1 MNILIASSIS
11 KHAIEILNE
20 NHDVICAFNAP
31 EDKLISLIKDRD
43 VLIFRSGVQI
53 SAKVMN
59 AAPNLRFL
67 IRAGSGLDNLDYN
80 YTQERGIELV
90 RIPEPGAK
98 AVAELSFAFM
108 LALSRNLLYA
118 DKEWRQGH
126 WVKSELKGYLLRG
139 KVLGIIGAGNIGS
152 LVGQMGSAW
161 GMTVL
166 GCVADNDYT
175 PENEAF
181 LGSKGI
187 KLTAFEEVVSKADYL
202 TIHVP
207 LDENTRNLI
216 DKRVLNLMKSGSYLL
231 SLARGGVVNEK
242 DLLEVLEKGDRL
254 RGVALDVHENEGEGK
269 ISPFASL
276 PNVILTPHIG
286 AQTIDSQREIGDRV
300 LETVEQFEDKI
311 NHQESISSTVSK

>member
-11 KHAIEILNE
+11 KHAIEKLNE
-20 NHDVICAFNAP
+20 NHDIICAFNAP
-31 EDKLISLIKDRD
+31 EDKLISLVKDRD
-43 VLIFRSGVQI
+43 VIIFRSGVQI
-53 SAKVMN
+53 SEQVMS
-59 AAPNLRFL
+59 ASQNLKFL
-67 IRAGSGLDNLDYN
+67 IRAGSGLDNLDFN
-80 YTQERGIELV
+80 YSEQRGIELV

-126 WVKSELKGYLLRG
+126 WVKSELKGFLLRD

-161 GMTVL
+161 GMTAL
-166 GCVADNDYT
+166 GCVADEDYT
-175 PENEAF
+175 PENES
-181 LGSKGI
+181 LLNSKGI
-187 KLTAFEEVVSKADYL
+187 KLTTFEEVVSNADYL
-202 TIHVP
+202 TVHVP
-207 LDENTRNLI
+207 LSDNTRNLI
-216 DKRVLNLMKSGSYLL
+216 DKRVLKLMKTGSYLL

-242 DLLEVLEKGDRL
+242 DLLEELTKGDRL
-254 RGVALDVHENEGEGK
+254 RGVPLDVHEKEGEGN

-276 PNVILTPHIG
+276 PNVVLTPHIG

-311 NHQESISSTVSK
+311 NQQEPISSTVSK

>member
-67 IRAGSGLDNLDYN
+67 IRAGSGLDNLDFN
-80 YTQERGIELV
+80 YSQERGIELV

-181 LGSKGI
+181 LVSKGI

-216 DKRVLNLMKSGSYLL
+216 DKRVLNLMKPGSYLL

-311 NHQESISSTVSK
+311 NHQESISSTISK

>member
-67 IRAGSGLDNLDYN
+67 IRAGSGLDNLDFN
-80 YTQERGIELV
+80 YSQERGIELV

-181 LGSKGI
+181 LVSKGI

-242 DLLEVLEKGDRL
+242 DLLEVIEKGDRL

>member
-31 EDKLISLIKDRD
+31 EEKLISLIKDRE
-43 VLIFRSGVQI
+43 LIIFRSGVKI
-53 SAKVMN
+53 SAKVMS

-67 IRAGSGLDNLDYN
+67 IRAGSGLDNLDFN
-80 YTQERGIELV
+80 YSQERGIELV

-126 WVKSELKGYLLRG
+126 WVKSELKGFLLRG

-166 GCVADNDYT
+166 GCVAEDDYT

-181 LGSKGI
+181 LSSKGI
-187 KLTAFEEVVSKADYL
+187 QLTTFEEVVSKADYL

-216 DKRVLNLMKSGSYLL
+216 DKRVLKLMKTGSYLL
-231 SLARGGVVNEK
+231 SLARGGVVNER
-242 DLLEVLEKGDRL
+242 DLLDILEEGDRL

-300 LETVEQFEDKI
+300 LETIQQFEEKF
-311 NHQESISSTVSK
+311 NQQESISSTVSK